1 MLEIGGIEYMKLHR
15 GRAQVFAGG
24 VSSLAILIAMPALAA
39 ETAAA
44 DDDNTI
50 GELVVT
56 AQRKEESLQKVPIAV
71 SAFSQDSLEAQKI
84 DGGANLQR
92 AVPNVTFSKGF
103 YSGYNF
109 QIRGIGT
116 KQTSVTGDTST
127 GVHFNGA
134 PLTENRLFE
143 AEFFDVERVEVLRG
157 PQGTLYGRN
166 ATGGVVNVIT
176 ARPTADFEGE
186 IRGEVG
192 TYDTRKLRAMINVP
206 LMGDVLG
213 LRLAGTTL
221 NRSGY
226 ATNLVTGNDVDGRD
240 LYSVRASLGFKPSET
255 FRADLVWQ
263 HFQEDDDR
271 LRSGKGLCTRDN
283 GPASVGSTAVTNA
296 VVRGFLSQGCADG
309 SIYAAAA
316 TGKPNSLSTL
326 YGLLAYTRGL
336 ASGDLYGGTRS
347 ADLSTVE
354 SLIDPR
360 YRAKEDVFTL
370 NAAWDV
376 TPGLQLNSLTSY
388 YKGQYNSQQDMNGF
402 QPSAAFNSTAL
413 APGGVINDPQL
424 GASNRIMLY
433 DSNQHPAKQWSQELR
448 LQSDFSG
455 RLNFNLGALYLNYKV
470 TQDFFIL
477 SNAFTYA
484 AFAAAGGAPCA
495 LNSTCIYIEPSR
507 EPTLAGHGNYLSHQP
522 YKLVSKAIFGEV
534 YYQLT
539 DTLKLTGG
547 LRYTD
552 DEKTL
557 YAFPVKLLN
566 PGSGMPPGNPAQYR
580 AEFKEWTGRAGF
592 DWQPDL
598 EMTDRTLVYAF
609 YSRGYKG
616 GGPNN
621 IGQTLGPRP
630 FYDPEFVNAYEIG
643 TKNTLL
649 GGSLLLNASAFYYDY
664 NGYQISKFVNRISTT
679 ENIDATIRGLELEA
693 IWEPV
698 RDLRFNGSLGL
709 LKTNIKSGASIDPLN
724 RTQGDPTLSYVK
736 TSAAAGCAVPTA
748 ALANLVAIIQQNPGA
763 PTVAGVSGV
772 PTAILGACS
781 GAFASLGVV
790 PTEGKAANL
799 KGNDLPGSPEWT
811 VSLGAQYTWELPNGW
826 NAVVRGDYYRQG
838 ASYSRVF
845 NDVADRLKGWD
856 NANISLQLANDEK
869 GLQIEAYVKNLFNDR
884 PITDTFF
891 VDEALGQLQDAFILD
906 PRIIGVSVSKQF

>member
-1 MLEIGGIEYMKLHR
+1 MNLHR
-15 GRAQVFAGG
+15 KTAQVLAGG
-24 VSSLAILIAMPALAA
+24 ASSLVLLSAVPALAA
-39 ETAAA
+39 EAAPA
-44 DDDNTI
+44 AGDTVL

-71 SAFSQDSLEAQKI
+71 SAFSQGALEAQKI

-92 AVPNVTFSKGF
+92 AVPNVTFSKAF

-176 ARPTADFEGE
+176 AKPTSDFEGE
-186 IRGEVG
+186 LRGEVG
-192 TYDTRKLRAMINVP
+192 SYDTRKLRAMVNVP
-206 LMGDVLG
+206 LIGDVLD

-221 NRSGY
+221 HRSGY
-226 ATNLVTGNDVDGRD
+226 ATNLVTRDDVDGRD
-240 LYSVRASLGFKPSET
+240 LYSVRASLGFKPTAT

-271 LRSGKGLCTRDN
+271 LRYGKGLCTRDN
-283 GPASVGSTAVTNA
+283 GPASIGSTAVTNA
-296 VVRGFLSQGCADG
+296 VVRGFLSQGCTDG

-326 YGLLAYTRGL
+326 YGLLALTRGL
-336 ASGDLYGGTRS
+336 ATGDIYGGTRS

-354 SLIDPR
+354 SLIDPH
-360 YRAKEDVFTL
+360 YRAKEDVLTL

-376 TPGLQLNSLTSY
+376 AQGLQLNSLTSY
-388 YKGQYNSQQDMNGF
+388 YKGRYNSQQDMNGF

-424 GASNRIMLY
+424 GAHNTIMLY
-433 DSNQHPAKQWSQELR
+433 DSNQHPARQWSQELR

-455 RLNFNLGALYLNYKV
+455 PLNFSVGALYLNYKV
-470 TQDFFIL
+470 TQDFYIL

-495 LNSTCIYIEPSR
+495 LNSATCAYIDPNP
-507 EPTLAGHGNYLSHQP
+507 EPTTAGHGNYLSHQP
-522 YKLVSKAIFGEV
+522 YKLVSKAVFGEV
-534 YYQLT
+534 YYKLT
-539 DTLKLTGG
+539 DNLKLTGG

-552 DEKTL
+552 DDKTL
-557 YAFPVKLLN
+557 YAYPVKLLT
-566 PGSGMPPGNPAQYR
+566 PGSGVTPGVPAQYE

-598 EMTDRTLVYAF
+598 AMTDKTLVYAF

-664 NGYQISKFVNRISTT
+664 NGYQISKFVNRIATT
-679 ENIDATIRGLELEA
+679 ENIDASIRGLELEA

-698 RDLRFNGSLGL
+698 RALRFNGSLGL
-709 LKTNIKSGASIDPLN
+709 LKTKIESGSSIDPLK
-724 RTQGDPTLSYVK
+724 RTQGDPTLTYVK
-736 TSAAAGCAVPTA
+736 TSSASGCTVPTA

-781 GAFASLGVV
+781 GAFTSLGVT
-790 PTEGKAANL
+790 PTEGVAANL
-799 KGNDLPGSPEWT
+799 KGNELPGSPNWT
-811 VSLGAQYTWELPNGW
+811 LSLGAQYTWELPNGW
-826 NAVVRGDYYRQG
+826 NAMVRGDYYRQG
-838 ASYSRVF
+838 SSYSRVF

-856 NANISLQLANDEK
+856 NANVSVQLANDEK
-869 GLQIEAYVKNLFNDR
+869 GLKIEAYVKNLFNDR

-891 VDEALGQLQDAFILD
+891 NDEALGQLQDAFILD
-906 PRIIGVSVSKQF
+906 PRIIGVSVSKRF